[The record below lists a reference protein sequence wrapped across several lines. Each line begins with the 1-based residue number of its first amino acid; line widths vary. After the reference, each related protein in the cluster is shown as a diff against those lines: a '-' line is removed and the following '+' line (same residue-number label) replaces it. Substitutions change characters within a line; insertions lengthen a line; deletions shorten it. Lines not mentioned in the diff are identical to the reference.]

1 MSIAERCRDNLALAL
16 VFPAVLHLS
25 TFCLTSVRLV
35 TLQLL
40 LFRATTT
47 LLQRHLAT
55 LQSIDHKNEFNNH
68 LKPVCVFCL

>member
-1 MSIAERCRDNLALAL
+1 MSIAERCTDNLALAL
-16 VFPAVLHLS
+16 VFPAVLHLG
-25 TFCLTSVRLV
+25 TFRLTSVRLV
-35 TLQLL
+35 TLQLF

-55 LQSIDHKNEFNNH
+55 LQLIDHKNQFNNH